1 MSLKYTCPSCGT
13 PLGYEGLC
21 WKCKCEQERQAALAW
36 TPEQITKKQ
45 KNLIQ
50 NIQRLADMEDPE
62 FTDFWQ
68 LLGYHDAITPEIQRV
83 ALAAEVFW
91 PCEIYYHAPADVR
104 DGLIH
109 ALLSAEYSSAASNL
123 MSCLAMQLSLIHI
136 LMPQEESEKYL
147 SLLKKGLSGSL
158 GKNLID
164 IVFST
169 QQVVDSEEHRLL
181 TTLRDSQLKDNEAR
195 QTFYHKVIDSLD
207 MGDSSYL
214 LLLAC
219 DSYDVPHR
227 GKDDSLQADASDE
240 VFTYIVCVVCPIKEG
255 KVELGYFPGDNEFH
269 CAAGQTVA
277 PPELGFLFPAF
288 DDRAANIYNALFYS
302 RKANEIHQEFID
314 AIFHVEAPMSAVEQ
328 KEAFQS
334 ALSDAFDCSLEVMQ
348 TVHEQLREKIKEHRE
363 SRSSEPLEMSASEI
377 GQILQSCGIA
387 DEQVAAFQENCGEQ
401 FGSGVVLNPANLIDS
416 SRFEIKTPEITI
428 SADPE
433 YSYLV
438 ETQIINGRKYLLIP
452 TEDGVEV
459 NGFAV
464 SITAAQKDD

>member
-1 MSLKYTCPSCGT
+1 MNQKEINELRRRFRPEKSTISRVYGCYVNSSKEIVSDLDESLG
-13 PLGYEGLC
+13 
-21 WKCKCEQERQAALAW
+21 
-36 TPEQITKKQ
+36 
-45 KNLIQ
+45 
-50 NIQRLADMEDPE
+50 M
-62 FTDFWQ
+62 
-68 LLGYHDAITPEIQRV
+68 
-83 ALAAEVFW
+83 
-91 PCEIYYHAPADVR
+91 
-104 DGLIH
+104 
-109 ALLSAEYSSAASNL
+109 
-123 MSCLAMQLSLIHI
+123 
-136 LMPQEESEKYL
+136 MPQEESEKYL

-169 QQVVDSEEHRLL
+169 QQVADSEGHRLL

-195 QTFYHKVIDSLD
+195 QTFYRKVINSLD

-277 PPELGFLFPAF
+277 SPELGFLFPAF

-438 ETQIINGRKYLLIP
+438 ETQIIEAVHSQKLSGALQLLKGRRQSDLRCFALY
-452 TEDGVEV
+452 TNRAGVFHPYPE
-459 NGFAV
+459 NAV
-464 SITAAQKDD
+464 QSLVLQKFRCLFLHIIAAGIFSSMLFPVFSPHTGIIDIGLEAIRKWCDPFVHKVDAQF

>member
-1 MSLKYTCPSCGT
+1 
-13 PLGYEGLC
+13 
-21 WKCKCEQERQAALAW
+21 
-36 TPEQITKKQ
+36 
-45 KNLIQ
+45 
-50 NIQRLADMEDPE
+50 
-62 FTDFWQ
+62 
-68 LLGYHDAITPEIQRV
+68 
-83 ALAAEVFW
+83 
-91 PCEIYYHAPADVR
+91 
-104 DGLIH
+104 
-109 ALLSAEYSSAASNL
+109 
-123 MSCLAMQLSLIHI
+123 
-136 LMPQEESEKYL
+136 
-147 SLLKKGLSGSL
+147 
-158 GKNLID
+158 
-164 IVFST
+164 
-169 QQVVDSEEHRLL
+169 
-181 TTLRDSQLKDNEAR
+181 
-195 QTFYHKVIDSLD
+195 

-214 LLLAC
+214 LLMAS

-277 PPELGFLFPAF
+277 SPELGFLFPAF

-363 SRSSEPLEMSASEI
+363 SGSSEPLEMSASEI

-387 DEQVAAFQENCGEQ
+387 DEQVAAFQEKCGEQ

-438 ETQIINGRKYLLIP
+438 ETQIIDGRKYLLIP
-452 TEDGVEV
+452 AEDGVEV

-464 SITAAQKDD
+464 GITAAQKDD

>member
-1 MSLKYTCPSCGT
+1 MNQKEINELRRRFRPEKSAISRVYGCYVNSSKEIVSDLDESLG
-13 PLGYEGLC
+13 
-21 WKCKCEQERQAALAW
+21 
-36 TPEQITKKQ
+36 
-45 KNLIQ
+45 
-50 NIQRLADMEDPE
+50 M
-62 FTDFWQ
+62 
-68 LLGYHDAITPEIQRV
+68 
-83 ALAAEVFW
+83 
-91 PCEIYYHAPADVR
+91 
-104 DGLIH
+104 
-109 ALLSAEYSSAASNL
+109 
-123 MSCLAMQLSLIHI
+123 
-136 LMPQEESEKYL
+136 MPQEESEKYL

-214 LLLAC
+214 LLLTC

-377 GQILQSCGIA
+377 VDIADRIGRPINMELYSDRIIRVTLATADLYRRDDLGIGSVFIVIGADLRLLRLLLKADDTKPKGGLDVRVGHILIGGAGPCGIA
-387 DEQVAAFQENCGEQ
+387 
-401 FGSGVVLNPANLIDS
+401 
-416 SRFEIKTPEITI
+416 
-428 SADPE
+428 
-433 YSYLV
+433 
-438 ETQIINGRKYLLIP
+438 
-452 TEDGVEV
+452 
-459 NGFAV
+459 
-464 SITAAQKDD
+464 